1 MKIRIL
7 SDLHIDINGKY
18 PLELE
23 DKDVFTVIAGDTS
36 SHPDLTSKWIDNNI
50 HNGLFIAGNHIVYN
64 HDIKSLEQ
72 LKQML
77 ADKYPIDNSVT
88 FLDISTG
95 TFYKEVNGIIF
106 IGTTLYTDYKALAPK
121 IKVKQSMSIGNRGLN
136 DFKIGKTLNKNGKLD
151 ILTPEHYKKLFYE
164 SMKVITKVVEENP
177 NKDIVIITHHCP
189 SLKCISNRYSTSVMN
204 ASYVSKLDK
213 FIEEHKN
220 IKCWICGHVHHRD
233 NFNIGDCKVI
243 LNPRGYET
251 HSECDDWTPNCYLDT
266 DTWTL
271 EKVGYH
277 NEQWEKQREEDRKIF
292 EEWYN
297 KYGRMF
303 I

>member
-1 MKIRIL
+1 
-7 SDLHIDINGKY
+7 
-18 PLELE
+18 
-23 DKDVFTVIAGDTS
+23 
-36 SHPDLTSKWIDNNI
+36 
-50 HNGLFIAGNHIVYN
+50 
-64 HDIKSLEQ
+64 
-72 LKQML
+72 
-77 ADKYPIDNSVT
+77 
-88 FLDISTG
+88 
-95 TFYKEVNGIIF
+95 
-106 IGTTLYTDYKALAPK
+106 
-121 IKVKQSMSIGNRGLN
+121 
-136 DFKIGKTLNKNGKLD
+136 
-151 ILTPEHYKKLFYE
+151 
-164 SMKVITKVVEENP
+164 MKVITKVVEENP